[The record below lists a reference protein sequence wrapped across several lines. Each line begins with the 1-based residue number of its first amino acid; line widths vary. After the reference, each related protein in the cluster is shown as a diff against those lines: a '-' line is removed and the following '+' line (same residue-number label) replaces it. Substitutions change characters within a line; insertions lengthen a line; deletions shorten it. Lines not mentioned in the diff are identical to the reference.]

1 MDPALAQGFQSC
13 MSDEETARIRLLE
26 SWATYPADARTHCV
40 DRTKDEEDQSY
51 VEVLE
56 CLHLALGIEPPT
68 PALRGAKN
76 RRKSQ

>member
-1 MDPALAQGFQSC
+1 MVPFDSPKNIQPATVWTICPVRHDVRQN
-13 MSDEETARIRLLE
+13 AREPGRQ
-26 SWATYPADARTHCV
+26 T
-40 DRTKDEEDQSY
+40 